1 MITTRVRGPRTQ
13 RAIAPA
19 GFHWTRAWLAIA
31 SLCWVAA
38 CDSPIEPQD
47 PSHTV
52 YTVGGAVSGLAGS
65 GLVLVNDGGDNLA
78 VSADGPITFASP
90 LAKGAGYRVTV
101 LVQPTNPTQTCVVRD
116 GSGTVTTA
124 DVTTVAVACF
134 MAGAASP
141 FLVSNPVRSY
151 SPTVV
156 YVSLPSGAIP
166 NGLSASLSDLHTG
179 ASFNATVVDGGFD
192 PLALPAVA
200 EDTVLIVVRET
211 GGASSTSFLSVV
223 AAGTAP
229 IVVRTDPLPHT
240 GDVSLNSLVV
250 VVFSEPL
257 DSATVNTGSVELRRG
272 TTPLRGTVRF
282 ADDGHFRRIQSDSL
296 VAYCWGVDGIGNPIG
311 NSPSAV
317 PVAGGLTFATVSA
330 GYGHSC
336 GVTTAGVAYCW
347 GGGNDG
353 ELGDGT
359 TNYRATPVP
368 VAGGLTFAAV
378 SAGGSHSCG
387 VTTIGVAYCWGA
399 DRAGELGIG
408 TSTGLQQCPPSYLV
422 ACSTV
427 PVAVAGG
434 LSFKTVIAAD
444 GHTCG
449 VTTSAAP
456 YCWGDNVP
464 GVLGNGTNTGPEQCD
479 EPDPWDFPGSFP
491 CSSAPVAVAG
501 GLNRASLTTGGY
513 DYACGLT
520 AAGAAHCW
528 GTSPNGD
535 LTPAPVAVASG
546 FTFATLSTGETSTCG
561 VTTAGVAY
569 CWGSNDHGQLGDG
582 SSRTNSSVPVKV
594 YGQP

>member
-166 NGLSASLSDLHTG
+166 NGSSASLSDLHTG

-282 ADDGHFRRIQSDSL
+282 ADDGHFRAEFQSDSL
-296 VAYCWGVDGIGNPIG
+296 VAYCWGVDGIGNPSG
-311 NSPSAV
+311 YSP
-317 PVAGGLTFATVSA
+317 
-330 GYGHSC
+330 
-336 GVTTAGVAYCW
+336 
-347 GGGNDG
+347 
-353 ELGDGT
+353 
-359 TNYRATPVP
+359 TPVP
-368 VAGGLTFAAV
+368 VVGGMTFPTVSVGGGTCAASPRSARRTAGANADSVISASAPRTNSAAPV
-378 SAGGSHSCG
+378 AGCRGAHLRLGERWSEPQLWPDDRG
-387 VTTIGVAYCWGA
+387 GAYCWDGNA
-399 DRAGELGIG
+399 GGELGMG
-408 TSTGLQQCPPSYLV
+408 TSTAIL
-422 ACSTV
+422 
-427 PVAVAGG
+427 
-434 LSFKTVIAAD
+434 
-444 GHTCG
+444 
-449 VTTSAAP
+449 
-456 YCWGDNVP
+456 
-464 GVLGNGTNTGPEQCD
+464 
-479 EPDPWDFPGSFP
+479 
-491 CSSAPVAVAG
+491 
-501 GLNRASLTTGGY
+501 R
-513 DYACGLT
+513 
-520 AAGAAHCW
+520 
-528 GTSPNGD
+528 
-535 LTPAPVAVASG
+535 
-546 FTFATLSTGETSTCG
+546 
-561 VTTAGVAY
+561 
-569 CWGSNDHGQLGDG
+569 
-582 SSRTNSSVPVKV
+582 SVRPT
-594 YGQP
+594 